1 MNEVYRTYWPK
12 DPPVRTTIVSDF
24 VLPGALVE
32 MSMVAIPN
40 GGERQVI
47 HPTAWM
53 ASRRIPTAMASGR
66 GDTLFLSGLVSRNG
80 KDNTRRRRRHD
91 RADQDGAR

>member
-32 MSMVAIPN
+32 MSMVAIP
-40 GGERQVI
+40 E
-47 HPTAWM
+47 
-53 ASRRIPTAMASGR
+53 
-66 GDTLFLSGLVSRNG
+66 
-80 KDNTRRRRRHD
+80 RRRAPGD
-91 RADQDGAR
+91 PPDGVDAIAQPL